1 MKPASATASSRKAG
15 TSRPTPGRGRGNK
28 GPSHSPTYEGV
39 YNNPRMVHVLTS
51 VVGAK
56 CELKVKNGKV
66 YDGIFKTFSPRLEL
80 VLDAV
85 HLKSQDSTEVAPR
98 QSDIRPSVVFHH
110 PDVVLLHFRDVDLN
124 FAARDNFTDA
134 GISGKLNGE
143 HKERELEPWMGGDNN
158 NDDVALDTDMSNG
171 WDATEMFRCNEE
183 VYGVKSTYDHSL
195 SNYTTPLERDESEEF
210 MRRQARATQLAQEIE
225 SNPSY
230 RSRVSLEN
238 DEGRTEEER
247 FSAVHRNAP
256 PQGGERP
263 PYRSRVVLPVNAGA
277 DGEDGR
283 ADEERYPLPPRE
295 RQPYRS
301 TRNPNESDDCRQDDD
316 RYGSR
321 SDRPGDRDSPGFNHR
336 DVKFMGQR
344 HRDMARG
351 GMRPGQSRGGRP
363 GPAPHHSP
371 RGSPYHPHSYPHP
384 DPITSPGPVLNG
396 GVSLPAPCPSPSRL
410 PVRYPAGVNSLPPR
424 APTPSRP
431 PSHPSAAVYGPPP
444 PPKRGPTEGARMS
457 PKAQR
462 PARSLRG
469 MGGRGG
475 GGTTPPMAGD
485 PGPHVGLHAGPH
497 VGHHGPPANA
507 DLPVPSQQGPSRGG
521 ASWSAVVSGGAT
533 NRTSPKS
540 YRPRSPKPA
549 SQPPSGPAPS
559 APQGTV
565 TGVPYPPPPSQGVP
579 NAPTGTA
586 TPTSPPRTGP
596 SAPSAQESGHIQTV
610 PSSALPSSVVPSA
623 VPVRFEG
630 TGPEV
635 KEAKLLEQRV
645 VAVSAAVSKENVRP
659 PEQACSNPQA
669 GFSKPPPKVV
679 PAPLMHQDHDKSRIQ
694 VKKELKEF
702 QTKFI
707 LQSSTETEVD
717 ATLRDKSQQ
726 PGLPLA
732 SEVKSQQQQQ
742 QQQQHPPQPQQ
753 QLPPQPQQHPPPPGI
768 PSIDPSACV
777 ETGNPSGLAR
787 SAEGVK
793 AVSMGPPGSA
803 TEDKECKVVP
813 GATPG
818 SLASGSVSDKMDG
831 EEGDRTGDG
840 MNDNSVK
847 KSTLNPNAKEFVLNP
862 SAKPFVPMT
871 KPATTPTPPRP
882 QTQPSP
888 SVLVQPIPG
897 TPVYSQ
903 QPTQYLHFPHT
914 IPPGMQVFHQG
925 GSLYQYQLPH
935 SVPVNQNKPYR
946 TGSVSSQRGEQHH
959 PPPTVMVPAPTANAA
974 GPPLI
979 SPSPY
984 TSYIQYQPQLVQYPS
999 QPAAVYG
1006 PVLQGNTRLMAGAGH
1021 GQPSLV
1027 SSAQQY
1033 QQAEQQHPQA
1043 VYMSGPVP
1051 QSYQHGPMHPHH
1063 PQHPQPPA
1071 TPTGQQP
1078 GRQHPGAPSPAQHP
1092 SGQPPPHMGNPQG
1105 QSIYHAALT
1114 PTPPSLT
1121 PGPSPQSPQ
1130 TSYPPS
1136 QQPVYALHPQSMGHQ
1151 YAGHPPP
1158 PPHMILQQ
1166 AHMQAGMG
1174 GGHPQHAHPTHPSH
1188 PTQVMLMQAN
1198 QHGGHGAPPSIPVSS
1213 TTHYAYMPHPQVA
1226 HHQQPQMQY
1235 PPSQ

>member
-256 PQGGERP
+256 GSNTV
-263 PYRSRVVLPVNAGA
+263 SR
-277 DGEDGR
+277 
-283 ADEERYPLPPRE
+283 
-295 RQPYRS
+295 
-301 TRNPNESDDCRQDDD
+301 DC
-316 RYGSR
+316 
-321 SDRPGDRDSPGFNHR
+321 R

-396 GVSLPAPCPSPSRL
+396 G
-410 PVRYPAGVNSLPPR
+410 
-424 APTPSRP
+424 
-431 PSHPSAAVYGPPP
+431 
-444 PPKRGPTEGARMS
+444 ARMS

-462 PARSLRG
+462 PARSLR
-469 MGGRGG
+469 
-475 GGTTPPMAGD
+475 
-485 PGPHVGLHAGPH
+485 
-497 VGHHGPPANA
+497 
-507 DLPVPSQQGPSRGG
+507 
-521 ASWSAVVSGGAT
+521 GAT

-540 YRPRSPKPA
+540 YRPRSPKTG

-579 NAPTGTA
+579 SAPTGTA

-596 SAPSAQESGHIQTV
+596 SAPSAQGPLVLLEPRVFYESRT
-610 PSSALPSSVVPSA
+610 
-623 VPVRFEG
+623 
-630 TGPEV
+630 V

-645 VAVSAAVSKENVRP
+645 VAVSAAVSKEN
-659 PEQACSNPQA
+659 
-669 GFSKPPPKVV
+669 
-679 PAPLMHQDHDKSRIQ
+679 QDHDKSRIQ

-707 LQSSTETEVD
+707 
-717 ATLRDKSQQ
+717 
-726 PGLPLA
+726 
-732 SEVKSQQQQQ
+732 QQQ

-768 PSIDPSACV
+768 PSIACV

-803 TEDKECKVVP
+803 TEDKEGKVVP

-914 IPPGMQVFHQG
+914 IPPGMQG

-946 TGSVSSQRGEQHH
+946 TVTGSVSSQRGEQHH

-999 QPAAVYG
+999 QVPMCMPTAVYG
-1006 PVLQGNTRLMAGAGH
+1006 PVIQGNTRLMAGAGH

-1033 QQAEQQHPQA
+1033 QQAEQQHPQT

-1151 YAGHPPP
+1151 IWGVL
-1158 PPHMILQQ
+1158 ILQQ

-1213 TTHYAYMPHPQVA
+1213 TTHYAYMPHPQG
-1226 HHQQPQMQY
+1226 
-1235 PPSQ
+1235 

>member
-263 PYRSRVVLPVNAGA
+263 PYRSRV
-277 DGEDGR
+277 
-283 ADEERYPLPPRE
+283 
-295 RQPYRS
+295 
-301 TRNPNESDDCRQDDD
+301 
-316 RYGSR
+316 
-321 SDRPGDRDSPGFNHR
+321 
-336 DVKFMGQR
+336 FMGQR

-444 PPKRGPTEGARMS
+444 PPKRGPTEGSARMS

-596 SAPSAQESGHIQTV
+596 SAPSAQES
-610 PSSALPSSVVPSA
+610 
-623 VPVRFEG
+623 
-630 TGPEV
+630 V

-669 GFSKPPPKVV
+669 GFSKPPPKGI
-679 PAPLMHQDHDKSRIQ
+679 R
-694 VKKELKEF
+694 
-702 QTKFI
+702 T
-707 LQSSTETEVD
+707 TETEVD

-862 SAKPFVPMT
+862 SAKPFT

-914 IPPGMQVFHQG
+914 IPPGMQVRGHTTGGVFHQG

-1158 PPHMILQQ
+1158 PPHM